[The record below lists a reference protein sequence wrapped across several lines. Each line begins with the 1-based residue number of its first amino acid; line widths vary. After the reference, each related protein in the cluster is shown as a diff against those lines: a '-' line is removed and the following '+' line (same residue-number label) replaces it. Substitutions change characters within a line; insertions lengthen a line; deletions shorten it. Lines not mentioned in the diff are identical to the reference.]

1 MSASVK
7 AIPTVKQVAII
18 GEPLIGGTVSGSYLY
33 ENPDENP
40 EGASFFRWY
49 NGGATG
55 TVIATSINLT
65 LLPVHAGMKL
75 SFSVTPVAATDETG
89 VESFS
94 APMEVMRDGF
104 QSISDEESEN
114 SFLKQRGQFAF
125 HANGPKDGV
134 FTSTA
139 GAFALKNRLTQNV
152 SVIGTQNFGG
162 VVPPELV
169 TYLQNNPAVTM
180 FTTQNSF
187 GALVPI
193 GPIGDHNQLLVW
205 GPGMPTALPNL
216 QDIKSVFS
224 NGSSLAF
231 IYKNPQPGENTIG
244 AVGTAATGGEVH
256 AWIQNKLMFDRPKA
270 IYATIDAFAVLT
282 GNGCVYAWGNPANGG
297 AIPLDIQTQLNS
309 MKVDRIVASRTAFCA
324 MTAFGDVI
332 AWGLNGVIPA
342 ATLEKIYDDDGALNV
357 IANDSAFVVITKGR
371 RKAAT
376 WGLAAHG
383 GTMSEAA
390 ASLAARGNLV
400 LCTAAPWAMC
410 FINENGQAAAWGS
423 AGHGGGAIPVQS
435 ADEEASNLP
444 LNAEELLE
452 QGDIETQIEAI
463 FSGARFSRSLQ
474 SRVSSSITLL
484 GGEVVELM
492 RNDASFVLLN
502 RHPDGRTKSLISWGA
517 AATGGSIPSDV
528 RQTLMASR
536 IRKIYCSNGAYAAL
550 VDQGA
555 TEGVV
560 VTWGRSSQDGGAIPA
575 ALRDAL
581 SSGVIEIYTIQATPT
596 PTTAV
601 PAAFAARK
609 TNNTYVTWGAHV
621 KQEEFNPGR
630 S

>member
-1 MSASVK
+1 MSTSVN

-33 ENPDENP
+33 ENPNENP
-40 EGASFFRWY
+40 EGASLFRWY
-49 NGGATG
+49 DGGATG
-55 TVIATSINLT
+55 TVIATSIDLT
-65 LLPVHAGMKL
+65 LLPVHAGMTL

-94 APMEVMRDGF
+94 VPMEVMRDGF
-104 QSISDEESEN
+104 QNISDEESEN

-152 SVIGTQNFGG
+152 SVIGAQNFGG
-162 VVPPELV
+162 VVPPEFA

-180 FTTQNSF
+180 YTTQNSF

-193 GPIGDHNQLLVW
+193 SDHNQLLVW
-205 GPGMPTALPNL
+205 GPGIPTTLPDL
-216 QDIKSVFS
+216 QDIKSVYS

-244 AVGTAATGGEVH
+244 AVGTAATGGEVPVG
-256 AWIQNKLMFDRPKA
+256 IQNKLMFDRPKA

-282 GNGCVYAWGNPANGG
+282 ELGRVYAWGSTTNGG

-309 MKVDRIVASRTAFCA
+309 MKVDRIIASRTAFCA
-324 MTAFGDVI
+324 MTASGEVI

-342 ATLEKIYDDDGALNV
+342 ATLEKIYDDNGALNV
-357 IANDSAFVVITKGR
+357 IANDSAFVAITKGR

-383 GTMSEAA
+383 GTMSETA

-410 FINENGQAAAWGS
+410 FINESGQAAAWGS
-423 AGHGGGAIPVQS
+423 AGHGGEAIPVQS
-435 ADEEASNLP
+435 ADEAASNLP

-474 SRVSSSITLL
+474 SRVSSSTTLL
-484 GGEVVELM
+484 SGEVVELV
-492 RNDASFVLLN
+492 RNDGSFVLLN
-502 RHPDGRTKSLISWGA
+502 RHPDGRTKSLISWGL

-560 VTWGRSSQDGGAIPA
+560 VTWGRSSQDGGVIPA
-575 ALRDAL
+575 ELRGAL
-581 SSGVIEIYTIQATPT
+581 SSGVVEIYTIQASPA
-596 PTTAV
+596 PSAAAV

-609 TNNTYVTWGAHV
+609 TNNKYVTWGAHV
-621 KQEEFNPGR
+621 KQEEFDPGR